1 MSLVE
6 SAEINM
12 SKKPI
17 GINFLIGFFSFGSI
31 SIWCKSLLFLFKIRT
46 MARVLTGIQSTGIP
60 HLGNILG
67 AMRPAIELAN
77 SSANEAFIFIA
88 DLHSFTAIKEGDKI
102 RDNTYSAA
110 AAWLACGLN
119 TDKNVF
125 YRQSDIPEVCELM
138 WYLGCNTPIP
148 MLENAHSF
156 KDKSAKL
163 SKDQINM
170 GLFNY
175 PVLMAADILLYHAD
189 LVPVGKDQKQ
199 HLEITRDLARSFN
212 HKYGEIFTVP
222 EPKINEEL
230 MTIPGTDGQ
239 KMSKSYDNTINIFLP
254 EKKLKKS
261 VMSIQTDSKELED
274 PKDPATCNV
283 FKLYELIASKEQIDT
298 MRASYL
304 AGGFGYG
311 HAKKEL
317 LGLLIDEFSEERKV
331 YSELIED
338 RTLIDAELKK
348 GAEKA
353 RLVARQTLDTIRAKA
368 GY

>member
-1 MSLVE
+1 
-6 SAEINM
+6 
-12 SKKPI
+12 
-17 GINFLIGFFSFGSI
+17 
-31 SIWCKSLLFLFKIRT
+31 

-77 SSANEAFIFIA
+77 TGSNEAFIFIA
-88 DLHSFTAIKEGDKI
+88 DLHSFTTIKDGDEI
-102 RDNTYSAA
+102 RNNTYAAA
-110 AAWLACGLN
+110 AAWLACGLDTN
-119 TDKNVF
+119 KNVF

-138 WYLGCNTPIP
+138 WYLGCITPIP

-156 KDKSAKL
+156 KDKSEKL
-163 SKDQINM
+163 GKDKINM

-175 PVLMAADILLYHAD
+175 PVLMAADILLYNAD

-212 HKYGEIFTVP
+212 HKYGEIFTLP

-239 KMSKSYDNTINIFLP
+239 KMSKSYGNTVNIFLP
-254 EKKLKKS
+254 EKKLKKNIGA
-261 VMSIQTDSKELED
+261 IQTDSKELED
-274 PKDPATCNV
+274 PKDPTTCNV
-283 FKLYELIASKEQIDT
+283 FKLYELLASKDQIET
-298 MRASYL
+298 MRVNYL

-317 LGLLIDEFSEERKV
+317 LGVILDEFAQERKTYNELID
-331 YSELIED
+331 D
-338 RTLIDAELKK
+338 RTLIDLELKK

-353 RLVARQTLDTIRAKA
+353 RIIARETLNKIRVKA

>member
-1 MSLVE
+1 
-6 SAEINM
+6 
-12 SKKPI
+12 
-17 GINFLIGFFSFGSI
+17 
-31 SIWCKSLLFLFKIRT
+31 

-77 SSANEAFIFIA
+77 TGSNEAFIFIA
-88 DLHSFTAIKEGDKI
+88 DLHSFTTIKDGDEI
-102 RDNTYSAA
+102 RNNTYAAA
-110 AAWLACGLN
+110 AAWLACGLDTN
-119 TDKNVF
+119 KNVF

-138 WYLGCNTPIP
+138 WYLGCITPIP

-156 KDKSAKL
+156 KDKSEKL
-163 SKDQINM
+163 GKDKINM

-175 PVLMAADILLYHAD
+175 PVLMAADILLYNAD

-212 HKYGEIFTVP
+212 HKYGEIFTLP

-239 KMSKSYDNTINIFLP
+239 KMSKSYGNTVNIFLP
-254 EKKLKKS
+254 EKNLKKNIGA
-261 VMSIQTDSKELED
+261 IQTDSKELED
-274 PKDPATCNV
+274 PKDPTTCNV
-283 FKLYELIASKEQIDT
+283 FKLYELMASKDQIET
-298 MRASYL
+298 MRVNYL

-317 LGLLIDEFSEERKV
+317 LGVILDEFAQERKTYNELID
-331 YSELIED
+331 D
-338 RTLIDAELKK
+338 RTLIDLELKK

-353 RLVARQTLDTIRAKA
+353 RIIARETLNKIRVKA

>member
-1 MSLVE
+1 
-6 SAEINM
+6 
-12 SKKPI
+12 
-17 GINFLIGFFSFGSI
+17 
-31 SIWCKSLLFLFKIRT
+31 

-77 SSANEAFIFIA
+77 TGSNEAFIFIA
-88 DLHSFTAIKEGDKI
+88 DLHSFTTIKEGDEI
-102 RDNTYSAA
+102 RNNTYAAA
-110 AAWLACGLN
+110 AAWLACGLDTN
-119 TDKNVF
+119 KNAF

-138 WYLGCNTPIP
+138 WYLGCITPIP

-156 KDKSAKL
+156 KDKSEKL
-163 SKDQINM
+163 GKDKINM

-175 PVLMAADILLYHAD
+175 PVLMAADILLYNAD

-212 HKYGEIFTVP
+212 HKYGEIFTLP

-239 KMSKSYDNTINIFLP
+239 KMSKSYGNTVNIFLP
-254 EKKLKKS
+254 EKNLKKNIGA
-261 VMSIQTDSKELED
+261 IQTDSKELED
-274 PKDPATCNV
+274 PKDPTTCNV
-283 FKLYELIASKEQIDT
+283 FKLYELLASKDQIET
-298 MRASYL
+298 MRVNYL

-317 LGLLIDEFSEERKV
+317 LGVILDEFAQERKTYNELID
-331 YSELIED
+331 D
-338 RTLIDAELKK
+338 RTLIDLELKK

-353 RLVARQTLDTIRAKA
+353 RIIARETLNKIRVKA

>member
-1 MSLVE
+1 
-6 SAEINM
+6 
-12 SKKPI
+12 
-17 GINFLIGFFSFGSI
+17 
-31 SIWCKSLLFLFKIRT
+31 

-77 SSANEAFIFIA
+77 TGSNEAFIFIA
-88 DLHSFTAIKEGDKI
+88 DLHSFTTIKDGDEI
-102 RDNTYSAA
+102 RNNTYAAA
-110 AAWLACGLN
+110 AAWLACGLDTN
-119 TDKNVF
+119 KNVF

-138 WYLGCNTPIP
+138 WYLGCITPIP

-156 KDKSAKL
+156 KDKSEKL
-163 SKDQINM
+163 GKDKINM

-175 PVLMAADILLYHAD
+175 PVLMAADILLYNAD

-212 HKYGEIFTVP
+212 HKYGEIFTLP

-230 MTIPGTDGQ
+230 MTVPGTDGQ
-239 KMSKSYDNTINIFLP
+239 KMSKSYGNTVNIFLP
-254 EKKLKKS
+254 EKNLKKNIGA
-261 VMSIQTDSKELED
+261 IQTDSKELED
-274 PKDPATCNV
+274 PKDPTTCNV
-283 FKLYELIASKEQIDT
+283 FKLYELLASKDQIET
-298 MRASYL
+298 MRVNYL

-317 LGLLIDEFSEERKV
+317 LGVILDEFAQERKTYNELID
-331 YSELIED
+331 D
-338 RTLIDAELKK
+338 RTLIDLELKK

-353 RLVARQTLDTIRAKA
+353 RIIARETLNKIRVKA

>member
-1 MSLVE
+1 
-6 SAEINM
+6 
-12 SKKPI
+12 
-17 GINFLIGFFSFGSI
+17 
-31 SIWCKSLLFLFKIRT
+31 

-77 SSANEAFIFIA
+77 TGSNEAFIFIA
-88 DLHSFTAIKEGDKI
+88 DLHSFTAIKDGNVI
-102 RDNTYSAA
+102 RDNTYAAA
-110 AAWLACGLN
+110 AAWLACGLD

-138 WYLGCNTPIP
+138 WYLGCTTPVP
-148 MLENAHSF
+148 MLENAHSY
-156 KDKSAKL
+156 KDKSSKL

-175 PVLMAADILLYHAD
+175 PVLMAADILLYNAD

-212 HKYGEIFTVP
+212 HKFGEVFTIP

-239 KMSKSYDNTINIFLP
+239 KMSKSYGNTINIFLP
-254 EKKLKKS
+254 EKKLKKNIGA
-261 VMSIQTDSKELED
+261 IQTDSKELEE

-283 FKLYELIASKEQIDT
+283 FKLYELLASKEQIET
-298 MRASYL
+298 MRANYL

-317 LGLLIDEFSEERKV
+317 LGVILDQFTDERKVYTELIDDRLLIDE
-331 YSELIED
+331 ELN
-338 RTLIDAELKK
+338 K
-348 GAEKA
+348 GAVKA
-353 RLVARQTLDTIRAKA
+353 RIVARDTLNKIRVKA